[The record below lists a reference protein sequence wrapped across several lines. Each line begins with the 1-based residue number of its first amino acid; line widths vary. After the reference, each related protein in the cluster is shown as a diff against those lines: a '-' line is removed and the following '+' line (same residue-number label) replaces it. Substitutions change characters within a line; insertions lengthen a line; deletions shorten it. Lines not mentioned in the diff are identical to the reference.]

1 MKKGFKLVSVLL
13 TGTLL
18 MLVLVM
24 PASASGDVGVRD
36 YTGNSAEPYGIAPIE
51 VSGDVGMRD
60 YTGNSAEAYG
70 IVPVEISG
78 DVGIQIAAVN
88 ARMSGPATMML
99 NSFGTWRGNVTYN
112 AGIIKI
118 PLPFRYDFT
127 SEFWHPILPR
137 IRVVGTNVP
146 NLVRSV
152 EGNTVFFRSGNM
164 YSWSLQKEKWAVFSG
179 QAVARGGMDNFTR
192 GTLGMFWGDIARW
205 ITWVQ

>member
-24 PASASGDVGVRD
+24 PASASGDVGL
-36 YTGNSAEPYGIAPIE
+36 
-51 VSGDVGMRD
+51 RD

-70 IVPVEISG
+70 IVPVEVSG

-99 NSFGTWRGNVTYN
+99 NSFGTWRGDVTYD
-112 AGIIKI
+112 AGIIRI
-118 PLPFRYDFT
+118 PLPFRYEFT
-127 SEFWHPILPR
+127 SGFWRPILPG
-137 IRVVGTNVP
+137 ISVVGTNVP
-146 NLVRSV
+146 NLGRSV
-152 EGNTVFFRSGNM
+152 EGNAVLFRSGNM
-164 YSWSLQKEKWAVFSG
+164 YSWSPQKVKWAVFSG
-179 QAVARGGMDNFTR
+179 QAVARGGMDNFTQ